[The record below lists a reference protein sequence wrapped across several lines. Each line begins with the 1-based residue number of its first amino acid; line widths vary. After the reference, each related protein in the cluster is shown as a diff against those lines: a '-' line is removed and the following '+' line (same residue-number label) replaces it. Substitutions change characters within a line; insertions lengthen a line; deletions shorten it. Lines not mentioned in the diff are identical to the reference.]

1 MSARHM
7 LSVIGKL
14 VAAFVLGLTFA
25 FAVVFFT
32 NRECESDCSWVADVF
47 FEGNG
52 MYFLLAACWVVAA
65 GLVWAMSQPDR
76 PRLSGKYALVA
87 AAVGAFSEL
96 VNVVL
101 DDETTFH
108 VIDAAVIGAA
118 VMAVAIVLGA
128 IGNAIWPAGQDA
140 HAAS

>member
-1 MSARHM
+1 MSARRIVG
-7 LSVIGKL
+7 VIGKL

-52 MYFLLAACWVVAA
+52 MYFLLAACWVIAA

-96 VNVVL
+96 VNVVV

-118 VMAVAIVLGA
+118 VTAVAIVLGA
-128 IGNAIWPAGQDA
+128 IGNVIWPEGQDA
-140 HAAS
+140 HADS